1 MSDEGQSYY
10 EMLRNVGKMPHE
22 FRQTPAPSRYFVEQ
36 AHREYVDRMNDG
48 FDTTDT

>member
-1 MSDEGQSYY
+1 
-10 EMLRNVGKMPHE
+10 MLRSVGKMPHE

-36 AHREYVDRMNDG
+36 AHREYVDRMNKE

>member
-36 AHREYVDRMNDG
+36 AHAEHVRRMNDR
-48 FDTTDT
+48 FNDTDT